1 MGNFF
6 GMLPENL
13 NQSKLYGVE
22 LDSISG
28 RIAKLLY
35 PDANIQIKGYEKTD
49 YPNDF
54 FDVVIGNVPFGA
66 YKVNDQQ
73 YDRYNFMIHD
83 YFLAKSM
90 DQLRP
95 GGVAALITTKGTM
108 DKASLE
114 VRRYLAERADLLGA
128 IRLPNTAFKANA
140 GTEVSAD
147 ILFFQKKDSISK
159 EMPEWINL
167 GTDANG
173 ITVNQYFVQHPEMVL
188 GKMQEVSGP
197 FGMEAT
203 CMPVEGA
210 DLELQLAEAVT
221 HIQGNMTPAVDVEAE
236 LDDVPESLPAD
247 LEVRNYSFTVWKI
260 RSIIVSTH

>member
-1 MGNFF
+1 MPVQRSVQISCF
-6 GMLPENL
+6 PE
-13 NQSKLYGVE
+13 
-22 LDSISG
+22 
-28 RIAKLLY
+28 
-35 PDANIQIKGYEKTD
+35 
-49 YPNDF
+49 
-54 FDVVIGNVPFGA
+54 
-66 YKVNDQQ
+66 
-73 YDRYNFMIHD
+73 
-83 YFLAKSM
+83 
-90 DQLRP
+90 
-95 GGVAALITTKGTM
+95 
-108 DKASLE
+108 
-114 VRRYLAERADLLGA
+114 
-128 IRLPNTAFKANA
+128 
-140 GTEVSAD
+140 
-147 ILFFQKKDSISK
+147 KDSISK

-247 LEVRNYSFTVWKI
+247 LEVRNYSFTVVEDQVYYRVNSLMNPVKMPAATAERVKGMVEI
-260 RSIIVSTH
+260 RDTVRELIAMQMEEYVTDEEIRTQQEKLNQVYDAYTTKYGVIGNNANKRAFSDDSSYCLLCSLEDLNDDGTLKRKADMFTKRTIKKQ

>member
-1 MGNFF
+1 MPVQRSVQISCF
-6 GMLPENL
+6 PE
-13 NQSKLYGVE
+13 
-22 LDSISG
+22 
-28 RIAKLLY
+28 
-35 PDANIQIKGYEKTD
+35 
-49 YPNDF
+49 
-54 FDVVIGNVPFGA
+54 
-66 YKVNDQQ
+66 
-73 YDRYNFMIHD
+73 
-83 YFLAKSM
+83 
-90 DQLRP
+90 
-95 GGVAALITTKGTM
+95 
-108 DKASLE
+108 
-114 VRRYLAERADLLGA
+114 
-128 IRLPNTAFKANA
+128 
-140 GTEVSAD
+140 
-147 ILFFQKKDSISK
+147 KDSISK

-247 LEVRNYSFTVWKI
+247 LEVRNYSFTVVEDQVYYRVNSLMNPVKCLQQQQNVSKAWWKSGI
-260 RSIIVSTH
+260 LSEN